1 MAGLYGFIEG
11 HSSTTQALKVS
22 MQPITV
28 AVVVKTIKQNWNSIK
43 NIDSLHSVNNEEFLG
58 NELPVSQTKASYSPK
73 QLTQIQ
79 PKWFQLARNSFQW
92 LQ

>member
-28 AVVVKTIKQNWNSIK
+28 AVVVKTIKQNWNSSKYIE
-43 NIDSLHSVNNEEFLG
+43 SLHSANNEEFLD
-58 NELPVSQTKASYSPK
+58 NELPIVQTKANYSPK

-79 PKWFQLARNSFQW
+79 PEWFQQARNSFQW